1 MDWGL
6 IISRLMHDF
15 GIALGVGGA
24 TIAFLISKKAEKKP
38 EISQATGFLME
49 SISKLIW
56 VGLLLLI
63 VSGIGLTAFIKWPV
77 NIPLLIVKHAIVLII
92 VINGIYL
99 GVNSKKLGKAIKE
112 KNVLGINKLKLRLKK
127 VGLLNL
133 ICWYIVMIL
142 SVLL

>member
-6 IISRLMHDF
+6 IISRLMHDL
-15 GIALGVGGA
+15 GIAFGVGGA
-24 TIAFLISKKAEKKP
+24 TIAFLISKKAEGKP
-38 EISQATGFLME
+38 EISQTASFLME

-56 VGLLLLI
+56 VGLILLI
-63 VSGIGLTAFIKWPV
+63 VSGIGLTAFIKWPI

-92 VINGIYL
+92 IINGIYL
-99 GVNSKKLGKAIKE
+99 GVNSKKLVKAIRE
-112 KNVLGINKLKLRLKK
+112 KNVLGINKVKLRLKK

>member
-15 GIALGVGGA
+15 GIAFGVGGA
-24 TIAFLISKKAEKKP
+24 TIAFLISKKAEGKP
-38 EISQATGFLME
+38 EISQTTGFLME

-56 VGLLLLI
+56 VGLILLI
-63 VSGIGLTAFIKWPV
+63 VSGIGLTAFIKWPM

-99 GVNSKKLGKAIKE
+99 GISSKKLVKAIRE
-112 KNVLGINKLKLRLKK
+112 KNVLGINKIKLRLKK

-133 ICWYIVMIL
+133 ICWYLVMVL
-142 SVLL
+142 SVIL

>member
-92 VINGIYL
+92 AINGIYL
-99 GVNSKKLGKAIKE
+99 GVNSKKLVKAIRE
-112 KNVLGINKLKLRLKK
+112 KDVLGINKTKLRLKK

-133 ICWYIVMIL
+133 ICWYIVMVL
-142 SVLL
+142 SVIL